1 MFNTYCFVEKDHA
14 FFQII
19 GKLRVAVVSSSITN
33 SLEFPLH
40 DGGAGATP
48 SATTVRVTELLISI
62 VGSEIIIKWSMY
74 TVKYYYNLHLK
85 HGSKSN

>member
-1 MFNTYCFVEKDHA
+1 MGHRLIVIDFWTSCLTLICFVEKDHA

-48 SATTVRVTELLISI
+48 SASTVRVTELLISI
-62 VGSEIIIKWSMY
+62 VGSEIIIE
-74 TVKYYYNLHLK
+74 
-85 HGSKSN
+85 